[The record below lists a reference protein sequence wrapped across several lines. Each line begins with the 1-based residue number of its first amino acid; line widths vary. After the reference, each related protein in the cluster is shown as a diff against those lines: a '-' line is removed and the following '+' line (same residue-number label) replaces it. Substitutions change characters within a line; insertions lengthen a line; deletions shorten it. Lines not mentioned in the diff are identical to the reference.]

1 MSNGIPPPSRSASR
15 GMLNRSRSAVVIL
28 ALLLGSRI
36 LGAQNSLSVSGSPP
50 LLRIS
55 TAVAGSQPN
64 PVTTATTT
72 YTVQVSSGGSR
83 RITGR
88 LSAAVPAGTTVTV
101 SLAAP
106 PGATSLGAVVLD
118 ATERDLVIN
127 IPRPTNATLTI
138 TYVFSGTVTAGVV
151 ANNSRSVTLR
161 LRV

>member
-1 MSNGIPPPSRSASR
+1 
-15 GMLNRSRSAVVIL
+15 MLNRSRSAFLVL
-28 ALLLGSRI
+28 ALLLGSRV
-36 LGAQNSLSVSGSPP
+36 LRAQNTLTVSGNPP

-64 PVTTATTT
+64 AITTATTT

-101 SLAAP
+101 TLNAP
-106 PGATSLGAVVLD
+106 PGATSLGPVALD

>member
-1 MSNGIPPPSRSASR
+1 
-15 GMLNRSRSAVVIL
+15 
-28 ALLLGSRI
+28 
-36 LGAQNSLSVSGSPP
+36 VSGNPP

-64 PVTTATTT
+64 AITTATTT

-101 SLAAP
+101 TLNAP
-106 PGATSLGAVVLD
+106 PGATSLGPVALD

>member
-1 MSNGIPPPSRSASR
+1 M
-15 GMLNRSRSAVVIL
+15 NRSRSAFLVL
-28 ALLLGSRI
+28 ALLLGSRV
-36 LGAQNSLSVSGSPP
+36 LRAQNTLTVSGNPP

-64 PVTTATTT
+64 AITTATTT

-101 SLAAP
+101 TLNAP
-106 PGATSLGAVVLD
+106 PGATSLGPVALD